1 MDDLADVTPTSAQ
14 VAALITSRTFDEH
27 GNELGEFTAETRP
40 ADSQVDTLCVV
51 AAGDA
56 LIALGVDVAELPV
69 EFVDEVRQLA
79 AVRCAALIQW
89 SFFPEQAAAAQSAA
103 ATFAAVYLAGVEEL
117 TERLRWS
124 PLRLP

>member
-1 MDDLADVTPTSAQ
+1 MVDLADVTPTVDD
-14 VAALITSRTFDEH
+14 VAALITSRTFDEY

-40 ADSQVDTLCVV
+40 TDSQVSTLCAV
-51 AAGDA
+51 AAADA

-69 EFVDEVRQLA
+69 EFADEVRQLA

-89 SFFPEQAAAAQSAA
+89 SFFPEQATA
-103 ATFAAVYLAGVEEL
+103 ATSAGQQFTAVYLAGVEEL

-124 PLRLP
+124 PLRLS

>member
-1 MDDLADVTPTSAQ
+1 MADLADVTPSVDQ
-14 VAALITSRTFDEH
+14 VAALITSRTVDQY
-27 GNELGEFTAETRP
+27 GNELGEFTDETRP
-40 ADSQVDTLCVV
+40 TDVQVANLCVV

-56 LIALGVDVAELPV
+56 LIALGVDAVELPV

-89 SFFPEQAAAAQSAA
+89 SYFPEQATAATSAA

-124 PLRLP
+124 PLRLN